1 MIESTATRIKTNIQ
15 YLNESQLR
23 KYLASEA
30 ISLGRGGIK
39 EVSTISGVHRN
50 TISAGIRELKALSH
64 AVPDH
69 DAHGARI
76 RAAGG
81 GRKPITVSQP
91 GIDEALERIIEP
103 DTYGNPMCPLRYTT
117 KSLRNL
123 ANELQAQGFQI
134 KYNKVADLLRILGYS
149 LQQNQKMKQIGKTS
163 PDRDAQFRHINTT
176 AMQYLEEGEPVI
188 SIDCK
193 KKENVGSFKNNGS
206 EYAPKRNPVEV
217 LDHDFP
223 IPGKGKASPYG
234 VYDINNNEGYVNVGI
249 SSDTAVFAANS
260 IRSWWYY
267 MGASR
272 FPNAGRLFITA
283 DGGGSNGS
291 RCRLWKIQLQALADE
306 FLMPIEVSHFPPGTS
321 KWNKIEHRMF
331 SQISKIW
338 RAKPLDTLEIIVNLI
353 ASTTTDSGLHIECGL
368 DFAEYKTGIKVTDEE
383 LSEINIIRNEFCGE
397 WNYAIYPHY

>member
-39 EVSTISGVHRN
+39 EVSAISGVHRN
-50 TISAGIRELKALSH
+50 TISAGIRELKALSSAAPCH
-64 AVPDH
+64 VANSV
-69 DAHGARI
+69 RI
-76 RAAGG
+76 RAVGG

-103 DTYGNPMCPLRYTT
+103 ETYGNPMSPLRYTT
-117 KSLRNL
+117 KSIRNL

-134 KYNKVADLLRILGYS
+134 KYNKVADLLRSLGYS
-149 LQQNQKMKQIGKTS
+149 LQQNQKMKQVGKES
-163 PDRDAQFRHINTT
+163 PDRDAQFKHINAT
-176 AMQYLEEGEPVI
+176 AMQYLDAGEPVI

-193 KKENVGSFKNNGS
+193 KKENIGNFKNKGS
-206 EYAPKRNPVEV
+206 EYAPKGTPIEV

-249 SSDTAVFAANS
+249 SSDTAIFAANS

-267 MGASR
+267 MGSAR
-272 FPNAGRLFITA
+272 FPSAGRLYITA

-291 RCRLWKIQLQALADE
+291 RCRLWKIQLQSLADE
-306 FLMPIEVSHFPPGTS
+306 LLMPIEISHFPPGTS

-331 SQISKIW
+331 NQISKNW
-338 RAKPLDTLEIIVNLI
+338 RAQPLESLEIIVNLI
-353 ASTTTDSGLHIECGL
+353 ASTTTESGLHIECGL

-383 LSEINIIRNEFCGE
+383 LSEINIVRNEFCGE
-397 WNYAIYPHY
+397 WNYTIYPHY

>member
-39 EVSTISGVHRN
+39 EVSAIGVHRN
-50 TISAGIRELKALSH
+50 TISAGIRELKAPSSAAPCH
-64 AVPDH
+64 VANS
-69 DAHGARI
+69 ARI
-76 RAAGG
+76 RAVGG

-103 DTYGNPMCPLRYTT
+103 ETYGNPMSPLRYTT
-117 KSLRNL
+117 KSIRNL

-134 KYNKVADLLRILGYS
+134 KYNKMADLLRSLGYS
-149 LQQNQKMKQIGKTS
+149 LQQNQKMKQVGKES
-163 PDRDAQFRHINTT
+163 PDRDAQFKHINAT
-176 AMQYLEEGEPVI
+176 AMQYLDAGEPVI

-193 KKENVGSFKNNGS
+193 KKETIGNFKNKGS
-206 EYAPKRNPVEV
+206 EYAPKGTPIEV

-249 SSDTAVFAANS
+249 SSDTAIFAANS

-267 MGASR
+267 MGSAR
-272 FPNAGRLFITA
+272 FPSAGRLYITA

-291 RCRLWKIQLQALADE
+291 RCRLWKIQLQSLADE
-306 FLMPIEVSHFPPGTS
+306 LLMPIEISHFPPGTS

-331 SQISKIW
+331 NQISKNW
-338 RAKPLDTLEIIVNLI
+338 RAQPLESLEIIVNLI
-353 ASTTTDSGLHIECGL
+353 ASTTTESGLHIECGL

-383 LSEINIIRNEFCGE
+383 LSEINIVRNEFCGE
-397 WNYAIYPHY
+397 WNYTIYPHY